1 MLIDAKDKNSK
12 FARSI
17 IPLDIMEAIGLK
29 KSTDGKINTIED
41 IVFLFV
47 EREAFKFQKINEGV
61 SKIDNDLKAGLIS
74 GTDENVSRFWEN
86 IKELILEKLT

>member
-1 MLIDAKDKNSK
+1 
-12 FARSI
+12 
-17 IPLDIMEAIGLK
+17 MEAIGLK